1 MSAAGIVHFLFFGA
15 KVDIKLEAL
24 NVHITRILFISFNLL
39 TLKLLLIHI
48 SDQRLVRKKNTDSI
62 VYVTLTNLSAPL

>member
-48 SDQRLVRKKNTDSI
+48 SDQRLVRKKTPT
-62 VYVTLTNLSAPL
+62 VLCT